1 MFCWMSESGN
11 ELNQYMKN
19 AIDLQSGK
27 KLFSNVQWLQ
37 MDKVPV
43 ALSHATLDTMLPG
56 QNSIFLRDIVM
67 EQ

>member
-1 MFCWMSESGN
+1 MSESGN

-27 KLFSNVQWLQ
+27 KLFSNVQRLQ

>member
-1 MFCWMSESGN
+1 MSKSGS

-19 AIDLQSGK
+19 AIDLLSGN

-43 ALSHATLDTMLPG
+43 ALSHAMSDTMLPG
-56 QNSIFLRDIVM
+56 QNNIFLRDIMM
-67 EQ
+67 EE